1 MSNFIKDYDLRK
13 DIVNKGLEKIFTDK
27 NILEDGSFYAL
38 MNNGKRFRPILFI
51 EFYSLFKEVD
61 ESCMDFAYAIELI
74 HNYSLVH
81 DDLPCMDDDDMRRG
95 KPTVHKKYGEDMG
108 ILIGDGLLN
117 KSMEKIL
124 LAISNSDNKEDFVE
138 ASKYLYSQSGYE
150 GMIYGQVLDIQN
162 KLETK
167 SDFFDMYDKKTCGL
181 IKAACKCA
189 AITAGAT
196 KQEIELSEKFG
207 YNFGLAFQ
215 LRDDMLDFE
224 EDLEAKKLTYA
235 TLIKEKEEM
244 TKLIKEHS
252 NNAMNCLKSLNKDT
266 KFLEELT
273 NNFINRDI

>member
-124 LAISNSDNKEDFVE
+124 LAISNSDNKENFVE

-167 SDFFDMYDKKTCGL
+167 YDFFDMYDKKTCGL

-266 KFLEELT
+266 TFLEELT

>member
-38 MNNGKRFRPILFI
+38 MNHGKRFRPILFI

-124 LAISNSDNKEDFVE
+124 LAISNSDNKEDFVK

>member
-1 MSNFIKDYDLRK
+1 MNNFIEEFELRK
-13 DIVNKGLEKIFTDK
+13 RFINKGLESIFNDK

-38 MNNGKRFRPILFI
+38 MNNGKRLRPILFV

-61 ESCMDFAYAIELI
+61 EPCKDFANAIELI

-81 DDLPCMDDDDMRRG
+81 DDLPAMDNDDMRRG
-95 KPTVHKKYGEDMG
+95 KPTVHKKFGEDMA

-124 LAISNSDNKEDFVE
+124 MAISKSDNKDNFIE
-138 ASKYLYSQSGYE
+138 ASKYFYSQSGYD

-162 KLETK
+162 KLENK

-196 KQEIELSEKFG
+196 KEEISLSEEFG
-207 YNFGLAFQ
+207 YNFGIAFQ
-215 LRDDMLDFE
+215 LRDDMLDYE
-224 EDLEAKKLTYA
+224 EDLESSKLTYA
-235 TLIKEKEEM
+235 TLIKDKEEIID
-244 TKLIKEHS
+244 LIHKHS
-252 NNAMNCLKSLNKDT
+252 KKAMKCLKSLNKNTD
-266 KFLEELT
+266 FLENLT
-273 NNFINRDI
+273 KEFINRDI

>member
-1 MSNFIKDYDLRK
+1 MNNFIKEYDLRK
-13 DIVNKGLEKIFTDK
+13 DIVNKGLEKIFTYK

-95 KPTVHKKYGEDMG
+95 NPTVHKKYGEDMG
-108 ILIGDGLLN
+108 VLIGDGLLN
-117 KSMEKIL
+117 KSMERIL
-124 LAISNSDNKEDFVE
+124 MAILNSDNKELFVE

-196 KQEIELSEKFG
+196 EEEVELSEKFG

-215 LRDDMLDFE
+215 LRDDMLDYE
-224 EDLEAKKLTYA
+224 EDLESQKLTFA
-235 TLIKEKEEM
+235 TLIKNKEKM
-244 TKLIKEHS
+244 SKLIEEHS
-252 NNAMNCLKSLNKDT
+252 KNAMNCLKSLNKNT
-266 KFLEELT
+266 EFLEDLT

>member
-1 MSNFIKDYDLRK
+1 MNNFIKEYDLRK
-13 DIVNKGLEKIFTDK
+13 DIVNKGLEKVFTDK

-38 MNNGKRFRPILFI
+38 MNNGKRFRPILYI

-61 ESCMDFAYAIELI
+61 EACMDFAYAIELI

-95 KPTVHKKYGEDMG
+95 MPTVHKKYGEDMG
-108 ILIGDGLLN
+108 VLIGDGLLN
-117 KSMEKIL
+117 KSMERIL
-124 LAISNSDNKEDFVE
+124 MAISNSDNKELFVE

-162 KLETK
+162 KLETE

-196 KQEIELSEKFG
+196 EEEVILSEKFG

-215 LRDDMLDFE
+215 LRDDMLDYE
-224 EDLEAKKLTYA
+224 EDLESQKLTYA
-235 TLIKEKEEM
+235 TLIKDKGEM
-244 TKLIKEHS
+244 IKLIEEHS
-252 NNAMNCLKSLNKDT
+252 KNAMNCLKSLNKNT
-266 KFLEELT
+266 EFLEDLT

>member
-1 MSNFIKDYDLRK
+1 MNNFIKEYDLRK
-13 DIVNKGLEKIFTDK
+13 DIVNKGLEKIFTYK

-108 ILIGDGLLN
+108 VLIGDGLLN
-117 KSMEKIL
+117 KSMERIL
-124 LAISNSDNKEDFVE
+124 MAILNSDNKELFVE

-196 KQEIELSEKFG
+196 EEEVELSEKFG

-215 LRDDMLDFE
+215 LRDDMLDYE
-224 EDLEAKKLTYA
+224 EDLESQKLTFA
-235 TLIKEKEEM
+235 TLIKNKEEM
-244 TKLIKEHS
+244 SKTIEEHS
-252 NNAMNCLKSLNKDT
+252 KNAMNCLKSLNKNT
-266 KFLEELT
+266 EFLEDLT

>member
-124 LAISNSDNKEDFVE
+124 LAISNSDNKEDFVK

>member
-1 MSNFIKDYDLRK
+1 MNNFIKEYDCRK
-13 DIVNKGLEKIFTDK
+13 EIVNRGLEKVFTDE

-38 MNNGKRFRPILFI
+38 INDGKRFRPILFI
-51 EFYSLFKEVD
+51 EFYNLFKEVD

-117 KSMEKIL
+117 KSMERIL
-124 LAISNSDNKEDFVE
+124 MAISNSDNKEDFVE

-162 KLETK
+162 KLETEA
-167 SDFFDMYDKKTCGL
+167 DFFDMYDKKTCGL

-196 KQEIELSEKFG
+196 EEEAILSEKFG

-215 LRDDMLDFE
+215 LRDDMLDYE
-224 EDLEAKKLTYA
+224 EDLESKKLTYA
-235 TLIKEKEEM
+235 TLIKDKEEI
-244 TKLIKEHS
+244 KSLIKEHS
-252 NNAMNCLKSLNKDT
+252 NNALVCLKSLNKEIE
-266 KFLEELT
+266 FLEDLT